1 MSSFVLKMIAVIS
14 MVVDHLAVVLYGR
27 GFPSWNMYLYM
38 RAFGRLA
45 FPLYCFLL
53 VNGFEKTSDKK
64 RYLSRLLMFAAISQI
79 PFSMV
84 FADANYGEIGLVTSL
99 GTYYPMLP
107 FLLLCLIAVLAYLLF
122 WNKSPSV
129 IWLALALLCGQV
141 TLQYKGYVLF
151 GQELS
156 VFYTLSLGFASV
168 AVLDG
173 YLSQRLTL
181 WTALPRAAIVILL
194 ICMFQGR
201 IDYEYLGVLL
211 IVSLYLCRNDRK
223 AQMAAMVLWC
233 CAYYRFMAVQLF
245 CFSFIT
251 ALLILFYNG
260 ERGGPK
266 QGGTLIKWGF
276 YVIYPL
282 HLLAL
287 GLANILF

>member
-1 MSSFVLKMIAVIS
+1 MSSFSLKMIAVIS
-14 MVVDHLAVVLYGR
+14 MIIDHLAVVLYGR
-27 GFPSWNMYLYM
+27 GFPSWNLYLCM
-38 RAFGRLA
+38 RAVGRLA

-53 VNGFEKTSDKK
+53 VNGFEKTSNKK

-79 PFSMV
+79 PFTMV
-84 FADANYGEIGLVTSL
+84 FADANYGKIGLASSL
-99 GTYYPMLP
+99 GVHYPMLP
-107 FLLLCLIAVLAYLLF
+107 FLLLCLIAVLAYLVF
-122 WNKSPSV
+122 WDKSPSV
-129 IWLALALLCGQV
+129 IWLVLALLCGQV
-141 TLQYKGYVLF
+141 TLQYKDYVLL

-156 VFYTLSLGFASV
+156 VFYTLSLGFVSI

-173 YLSQRLTL
+173 YLNQRLTL
-181 WTALPRAAIVILL
+181 WAALPRAAIVILL
-194 ICMFQGR
+194 IYVFQGR

-211 IVSLYLCRNDRK
+211 IIALYLCRNDRK
-223 AQMAAMVLWC
+223 AQMAALVLWC

-245 CFSFIT
+245 CFSFIP

-260 ERGGPK
+260 KRGGPK
-266 QGGTLIKWGF
+266 QDRTLIKWGF